1 MHAEFCLV
9 QELPPNSDPCG
20 NFFSALGDLLLEHR
34 HASRRARLQTSGEA
48 VFSFA
53 CASFLLSAAGRG
65 ERGNP
70 LFFCDDRRFLW
81 KNDTVGTLALGR
93 WGGVCGKNRKYGI
106 VSALFNINM
115 NMNSNIVT

>member
-1 MHAEFCLV
+1 MRAEFCLA
-9 QELPPNSDPCG
+9 QELPPNSDQCG
-20 NFFSALGDLLLEHR
+20 NFFSSLGDLLLEHR

-53 CASFLLSAAGRG
+53 CLSFLLSAAGRG

-81 KNDTVGTLALGR
+81 KNDTVGTLALGD
-93 WGGVCGKNRKYGI
+93 GAGSAGKIENMGLL
-106 VSALFNINM
+106 ALYLI
-115 NMNSNIVT
+115 